1 MKYFTYGRK
10 FVDGTFYG
18 PEGFLPSNS
27 TSSIFYN
34 ANWFASADMENLDPV
49 YYFDPTE
56 ITEQYFNEAFAAQ
69 PPSGSIIYG
78 N

>member
-10 FVDGTFYG
+10 LVDGAFNQPTG
-18 PEGFLPSNS
+18 CLPSNS
-27 TSSIFYN
+27 TCSVFYN
-34 ANWFASADMENLDPV
+34 ANWFASADMENLDSV

-56 ITEQYFNEAFAAQ
+56 ITQEYFNEAFAAQ
-69 PPSGSIIYG
+69 PPSSSIIYG